1 MNLRWGRLTLLY
13 GARDPARLSDSGRVV
28 YTVGWRTGTM
38 LLSLLLPVAPL
49 PCMDNQG
56 TLCQDKAGYV
66 LLGRGSQVN
75 RVVLQP
81 GAEACGAGLSRQLL
95 SSAKGRNG
103 VEGVHCTAI
112 APPSLPRWP
121 RCCGLWYFLCPE
133 LEYLV
138 PNTWD

>member
-1 MNLRWGRLTLLY
+1 MHYFKSMT
-13 GARDPARLSDSGRVV
+13 
-28 YTVGWRTGTM
+28 TVAYRKIFK
-38 LLSLLLPVAPL
+38 
-49 PCMDNQG
+49 NRQG
-56 TLCQDKAGYV
+56 TLCQDKARYV
-66 LLGRGSQVN
+66 LAGRASQVN

-81 GAEACGAGLSRQLL
+81 GAEASGAGLSRQLL